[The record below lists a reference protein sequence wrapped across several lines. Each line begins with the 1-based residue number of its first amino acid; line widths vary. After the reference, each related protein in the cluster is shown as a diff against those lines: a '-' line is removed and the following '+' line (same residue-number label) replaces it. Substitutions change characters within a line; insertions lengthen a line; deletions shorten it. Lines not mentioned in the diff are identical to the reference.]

1 MNLEHLPQLPQ
12 DKANHLLYGCVAA
25 LLGALAA
32 PYAGVDPRICM
43 AAAAAAAGVAKEVWD
58 KVSKLGDPNAADAIA
73 TACGAIPLVVGYS
86 LAV

>member
-12 DKANHLLYGCVAA
+12 DKANHLLYGSVAA
-25 LLGALAA
+25 VIGGVVA
-32 PYAGVDPRICM
+32 PYAGVDPRIGM

-58 KVSKLGDPNAADAIA
+58 KLSKLGDPNAADAIA
-73 TACGAIPLVVGYS
+73 TACGAIPLVIGYS